1 MHLLVGLLLFAP
13 TVKLAPFER
22 VDFDG
27 DTVRVLL
34 NRRVYVLRAVDGVE
48 TAKLLAECRTTK
60 AWQTRFRL
68 HLVEVLTGLRGQ
80 APQGTVSLVLDADR
94 SGERVTIEKVPLT
107 RDNWRKLFWQQQG
120 FAKAQPPPT
129 LDRKLGEDEARA
141 DVAQLDKILKT
152 TFAFAGRRKAESP
165 VVHACTVAELERTIA
180 QWIAPLGDP
189 NTRVLGL
196 RDALE
201 SRFLPFT
208 LRPAGKGYVALL
220 GKRLLNPHAPFVRA
234 LDARRPEDW
243 VKAAGLYMAHGSRA
257 FARYEGLEYLNQIEA
272 LRPHFNARKSGS
284 VWLTLTSADGE
295 VRLRMEQRLSP
306 EPPKNPDRVE
316 PKIRILEGGVGYLL
330 LPHMESEEAFERHVA
345 PMLEKLR
352 ATRAAVLDLRGNS
365 STHRGLVR
373 RLLPALLDRSIVY
386 NVASSGADLDDVDLY
401 ARDSEEWTDPQ
412 RAAIDALKFEPEWG
426 QGPWQYG
433 VVGSREKVYRNPV
446 AVLVDGATRN
456 AAEVLADALQRSGRA
471 ILVGEPTGG
480 SDGRPVAFTLK
491 NSRIRVAVSTMA
503 SYRPDGKL
511 FLNNSLLPAE
521 QLPRDPRD
529 WTGASD
535 AQLKR
540 ALDRLR

>member
-1 MHLLVGLLLFAP
+1 LLIGLLLLVP

-27 DTVRVLL
+27 DTVRVLV
-34 NRRVYVLRAVDGVE
+34 NRRVYILRAVDGVE
-48 TAKLLAECRTTK
+48 TAKLLAECRRTK

-80 APQGTVSLVLDADR
+80 APQGAVSLVLDADR

-120 FAKAQPPPT
+120 FSKAQPPP
-129 LDRKLGEDEARA
+129 
-141 DVAQLDKILKT
+141 
-152 TFAFAGRRKAESP
+152 TFAFAGRRRAEAP

-180 QWIAPLGDP
+180 RWIAPLGDP

-208 LRPAGKGYVALL
+208 LRPAGKGYIALL
-220 GKRLLNPHAPFVRA
+220 DKKLLNPHAPFVRA
-234 LDARRPEDW
+234 LDARRPEEW
-243 VKAAGLYMAHGSRA
+243 VKAAGLYMAHGSKA

-272 LRPHFNARKSGS
+272 LRPHFNARRSGS

-295 VRLRMEQRLSP
+295 VRLRMEHRLAP
-306 EPPKNPDRVE
+306 KPPANPDRVE

-330 LPHMESEEAFERHVA
+330 LPHMESEEAFDRHVA

-365 STHRGLVR
+365 SSHRGLVR
-373 RLLPALLDRSIVY
+373 RLLPALLNKPVVY
-386 NVASSGADLDDVDLY
+386 NVASSQVTLDDVDLY
-401 ARDSEEWTDPQ
+401 PRGAEVWTDQQ
-412 RAAIDALKFEPEWG
+412 RDAIDALKFEPEWG

-433 VVGSREKVYRNPV
+433 VVGSREEGYRKPV

-456 AAEVLADALQRSGRA
+456 AAEVLAFALQRAGRA

-511 FLNNSLLPAE
+511 FLNNSIVPDE
-521 QLPRDPRD
+521 QLPRDARD

-540 ALDRLR
+540 ALERLR

>member
-1 MHLLVGLLLFAP
+1 LLVGLLLLAP

-34 NRRVYVLRAVDGVE
+34 NRRVYILRAVDGVE
-48 TAKLLAECRTTK
+48 TAKLLAACRTTK

-68 HLVEVLTGLRGQ
+68 HLVEVLADLRGQ

-120 FAKAQPPPT
+120 FAKAQPPPM

-141 DVAQLDKILKT
+141 DVAQLDKILKA
-152 TFAFAGRRKAESP
+152 TFAFAGRRKAEAP

-234 LDARRPEDW
+234 LDARRPEEW
-243 VKAAGLYMAHGSRA
+243 VKAAGLYMAHGGKA

-316 PKIRILEGGVGYLL
+316 PKIQIVEGNVGYLL
-330 LPHMESEEAFERHVA
+330 LPHMEPEEAFERHVA

-365 STHRGLVR
+365 SSHRGLVR
-373 RLLPALLDRSIVY
+373 RLLPALLDRPIVY

-401 ARDSEEWTDPQ
+401 ARDSENWTDPQ
-412 RAAIDALKFEPEWG
+412 RAAIDALTFNPKWG
-426 QGPWQYG
+426 SGPWRYG
-433 VVGSREKVYRNPV
+433 VVKPRDGAYRNPV

-511 FLNNSLLPAE
+511 FLNNSLVPDE
-521 QLPRDPRD
+521 RLPRDPRD

-540 ALDRLR
+540 ALERLR

>member
-1 MHLLVGLLLFAP
+1 LLVGLLLLAP

-34 NRRVYVLRAVDGVE
+34 NRRVYILRAVDGVE
-48 TAKLLAECRTTK
+48 TAKLLAACRTTK

-68 HLVEVLTGLRGQ
+68 HLVEVLADLRGQ

-120 FAKAQPPPT
+120 FAKAQPPPM

-141 DVAQLDKILKT
+141 DVAQLDKILKA
-152 TFAFAGRRKAESP
+152 TFAFAGRRKAEAP

-234 LDARRPEDW
+234 LDARRPEEW
-243 VKAAGLYMAHGSRA
+243 VKAAGLYMAHGGKA

-316 PKIRILEGGVGYLL
+316 PKIQILEGNVGYLL

-365 STHRGLVR
+365 SSHRGLVR
-373 RLLPALLDRSIVY
+373 RLLPALLDRPIVY

-401 ARDSEEWTDPQ
+401 ARDSENWTDPQ
-412 RAAIDALKFEPEWG
+412 RAAIDALTFNPKWG
-426 QGPWQYG
+426 SGPWRYG
-433 VVGSREKVYRNPV
+433 VVKPRDGAYRNPV

-511 FLNNSLLPAE
+511 FLNNSLVPDE
-521 QLPRDPRD
+521 RLPRDPRD

-540 ALDRLR
+540 ALERLR